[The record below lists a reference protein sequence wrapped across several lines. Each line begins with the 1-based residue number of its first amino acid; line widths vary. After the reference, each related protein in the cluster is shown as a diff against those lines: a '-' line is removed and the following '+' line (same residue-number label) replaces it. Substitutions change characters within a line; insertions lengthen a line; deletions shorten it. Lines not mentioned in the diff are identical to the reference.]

1 MQQDATRSEKGWF
14 VYMLECAD
22 GTIYTGCTTD
32 VDRRVREH
40 NTSSRGARYTRSRR
54 PVRLLISFPMNSRS
68 AALRE
73 EIRVKR
79 LPRAEKLRLVE
90 TDG

>member
-1 MQQDATRSEKGWF
+1 M
-14 VYMLECAD
+14 VECAD

-54 PVRLLISFPMNSRS
+54 PVRLLISFPMHSRS
-68 AALRE
+68 EALRE

-79 LPRAEKLRLVE
+79 LPRSEKLKM
-90 TDG
+90 TSSDG

>member
-1 MQQDATRSEKGWF
+1 MQQDATRSERGWF

-32 VDRRVREH
+32 VERRVREH
-40 NTSSRGARYTRSRR
+40 NTSPRGAKYTRSRR
-54 PVRLLISFPMNSRS
+54 PVRLLIAFPMHSRS
-68 AALRE
+68 DAQRE

-79 LPRAEKLRLVE
+79 LPRTEKLRLVRE
-90 TDG
+90 NG

>member
-1 MQQDATRSEKGWF
+1 MQQDATRSEKRWF
-14 VYMLECAD
+14 VYMVECAD

-54 PVRLLISFPMNSRS
+54 PVRLLISFPMHSRS
-68 AALRE
+68 EALRE

-79 LPRAEKLRLVE
+79 LPRSEKLKM
-90 TDG
+90 TSSDG